1 MVDRAI
7 NATAAS
13 LLGLLHQGAM
23 TGWDLM
29 RAANTRLGNFWS
41 LTQSQVYRELATMAA
56 AGLIEEGA
64 RGHRDRRPYSL
75 TAAGRAAF
83 LDWIAEPPATESIRY
98 PLLLT
103 VAFGR
108 HLPPATL
115 RRLILEQREI
125 HEKRLAGYDVA
136 SATAAGAD
144 AFALATLRFG
154 VLHERATLAWFDELP
169 GLLSDAALAARS
181 PS

>member
-1 MVDRAI
+1 MTDRGI

-13 LLGLLHQGAM
+13 LLGLLHQGPM

-29 RAANTRLGNFWS
+29 RAAETRLGNFWS
-41 LTQSQVYRELATMAA
+41 LTQSQVYRELATMAST
-56 AGLIEEGA
+56 GLVEEGV

-75 TAAGRAAF
+75 TEPGRAAF

-125 HEKRLAGYDVA
+125 HEKRLAGYDAA

-144 AFALATLRFG
+144 AFTLATLRFG
-154 VLHERATLAWFDELP
+154 IRHEEATLAWFDELP
-169 GLLSDAALAARS
+169 RLLSDHALAPRS
-181 PS
+181 SS